1 MLISL
6 NQAISKVI
14 EKTYDVGVAPVVETY
29 QDIYSEAW
37 NAPTSGSRRQSMPNE
52 KPALPLRPI
61 GRTPPPA
68 VSPRVGSPAQG
79 RSTPPSLLPREAS
92 ALGQKMHLPNPT
104 ETLLADEKELSVPV
118 NSPRRPSAPV
128 TTQDS
133 QRRSSQSS
141 QATGSS
147 KRPFFNRLL
156 LAGEVV
162 LTSVEASV
170 HDILNTS
177 TAAASSAAG

>member
-1 MLISL
+1 MLMSWY
-6 NQAISKVI
+6 QAISKVI
-14 EKTYDVGVAPVVETY
+14 EKTYDVGVAPVVGTY
-29 QDIYSEAW
+29 QDLYTEAH
-37 NAPTSGSRRQSMPNE
+37 NVPPSGSRRESTASE
-52 KPALPLRPI
+52 KPALPPRPV
-61 GRTPPPA
+61 GGTRA

-79 RSTPPSLLPREAS
+79 RSTPPSLPPREAS
-92 ALGQKMHLPNPT
+92 ALGQKMQLPNQT
-104 ETLLADEKELSVPV
+104 ETLIAVDDMEPSGPV
-118 NSPRRPSAPV
+118 KSLRRPSVPEK
-128 TTQDS
+128 
-133 QRRSSQSS
+133 SSQSS